1 MRFLVD
7 TNVFSEP
14 TKPRPDVAV
23 LEWLASQPGESH
35 AVSVISVG
43 EAHMGIEL
51 LEHGKRRTSLQQ
63 WFRLLIR
70 DHFADRVLPVT
81 RRVALAWGRIM
92 AAEQKRGRK
101 VPLLDGL
108 LLATAAVHGLTIVT
122 RNERDFEGR
131 GVPVHNPWRTAE

>member
-23 LEWLASQPGESH
+23 LKWLASQPTESH
-35 AVSVISVG
+35 AVSAISVG
-43 EAHMGIEL
+43 EAKKGIEL
-51 LEHGKRRTSLQQ
+51 MVPGKRQSALQQ
-63 WFRLLIR
+63 WLKLLLR
-70 DHFADRVLPVT
+70 EQFGDRVLPVT

-101 VPLLDGL
+101 IPLLDGL
-108 LLATAAVHGLTIVT
+108 LLATAAVYGLTIIT
-122 RNERDFEGR
+122 RNERDFEDR
-131 GVPVHNPWRTAE
+131 GVPVINPWRVAQ

>member
-14 TKPRPDVAV
+14 TKPRPDAAV
-23 LEWLASQPGESH
+23 LEWLASQPTESH
-35 AVSVISVG
+35 AVSALSVG
-43 EAHMGIEL
+43 EAKMGIEL
-51 LEHGKRRTSLQQ
+51 LEPGKRRTALQQ
-63 WFRLLIR
+63 WLKLLIR

-101 VPLLDGL
+101 LPLLDGL
-108 LLATAAVHGLTIVT
+108 LLATAAVYGLTIIT
-122 RNERDFEGR
+122 RNERDFQDR
-131 GVPVHNPWRTAE
+131 GVPVINPWRIAK